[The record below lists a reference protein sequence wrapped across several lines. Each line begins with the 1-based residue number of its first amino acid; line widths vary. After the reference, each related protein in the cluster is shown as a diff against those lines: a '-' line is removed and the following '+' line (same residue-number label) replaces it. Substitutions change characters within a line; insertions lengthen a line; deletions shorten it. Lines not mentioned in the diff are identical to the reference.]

1 MIIYYNYC
9 YFCCCQDC
17 KNLIKGML
25 MIDPSKRF
33 DINEILNHRW
43 LKTVESDD
51 TASENGFPIGETKNL
66 KEFRNLISKIEN
78 MLVAVQFNQIICLTS
93 FCLFYYFIFS
103 LFQIY

>member
-9 YFCCCQDC
+9 YLCCCQDC

-78 MLVAVQFNQIICLTS
+78 MLVAVQFNQTS
-93 FCLFYYFIFS
+93 FCLFISLFS
-103 LFQIY
+103 LSF